1 MPLPDSFLDELV
13 ARCDIYDVVSRYVP
27 LKKSGANYFGVCP
40 FHNEKTPSFS
50 VSRDKQIYHCF
61 GCGAGGGVIN
71 FIMRI
76 ENMTF
81 PEAVRHLADLVGMEV
96 PEESGRDQ
104 FRARRQRLTDLAT
117 DAARYYVAMLY
128 GPQGQ
133 AGREYLLGRG
143 LRPATLKHF
152 GLGFAPEGWD
162 GLIRAMTAKGYTKS
176 ELMECGLVVQN
187 QSGGVYDRFR
197 NRVMFPIIDIR
208 GKVIAFGGRV
218 MDDSTPKYL
227 NSSDTPIFNKSR
239 NLFAMNFAK
248 KTKRNYF
255 LLAEGYMDVIALHQ
269 AGFDCAV
276 ASLGTSL
283 TEEQARLMAARGKE
297 EVVICYDSDEAGKK
311 AAQRAIDILGRSGLK
326 VRVLRMNGA
335 KDPDEYIRKNGPEA
349 FENLLRRSYTDI
361 EYRLAD
367 IRGRYDLEE
376 AEGRVEYLQ
385 EAARYLATVPS
396 EVEREIFGRTVA
408 KEAGVSEQAM
418 LAEVGR
424 AVKSRYRRERAQ
436 EEKQALN
443 PVQGAQ
449 PAQRQLRYSNVR
461 SARCE
466 EGVLT
471 LALSDVDL
479 LRQAA
484 GQLQAEEF
492 SSPCLAK
499 AYALLLRRME
509 QGEET
514 SLAHCLGALE
524 PEEGELLAKIVANA
538 VPAADPQRALRDY
551 ISVIKTE
558 HLKQK
563 NKDVGENDRDEL
575 LALAQRRL
583 QQERERGGM

>member
-117 DAARYYVAMLY
+117 DAARHYVAMLY

-424 AVKSRYRRERAQ
+424 AVKSRYRRERAK

-551 ISVIKTE
+551 ISVIETE

>member
-117 DAARYYVAMLY
+117 DAARHYVTMLY

-424 AVKSRYRRERAQ
+424 AVKSRYRRERAK

-563 NKDVGENDRDEL
+563 NKDAGENDRDEL
-575 LALAQRRL
+575 LALAQCRL

>member
-117 DAARYYVAMLY
+117 DAARHYVAMLY

-162 GLIRAMTAKGYTKS
+162 GLIRAMTAKGCTKS

-218 MDDSTPKYL
+218 MDDSTPTYL

-424 AVKSRYRRERAQ
+424 AVKSRYRRERAK

-492 SSPCLAK
+492 SSPCLGK

>member
-1 MPLPDSFLDELV
+1 M
-13 ARCDIYDVVSRYVP
+13 
-27 LKKSGANYFGVCP
+27 
-40 FHNEKTPSFS
+40 
-50 VSRDKQIYHCF
+50 
-61 GCGAGGGVIN
+61 
-71 FIMRI
+71 
-76 ENMTF
+76 
-81 PEAVRHLADLVGMEV
+81 
-96 PEESGRDQ
+96 
-104 FRARRQRLTDLAT
+104 
-117 DAARYYVAMLY
+117 
-128 GPQGQ
+128 
-133 AGREYLLGRG
+133 
-143 LRPATLKHF
+143 
-152 GLGFAPEGWD
+152 
-162 GLIRAMTAKGYTKS
+162 
-176 ELMECGLVVQN
+176 
-187 QSGGVYDRFR
+187 
-197 NRVMFPIIDIR
+197 
-208 GKVIAFGGRV
+208 
-218 MDDSTPKYL
+218 
-227 NSSDTPIFNKSR
+227 
-239 NLFAMNFAK
+239 
-248 KTKRNYF
+248 
-255 LLAEGYMDVIALHQ
+255 LAEGYMDVIALHQ

-424 AVKSRYRRERAQ
+424 AVKSRYRRERAK

-509 QGEET
+509 QGGRDQFGPLPGRAGT
-514 SLAHCLGALE
+514 RGRGAA
-524 PEEGELLAKIVANA
+524 G
-538 VPAADPQRALRDY
+538 Q
-551 ISVIKTE
+551 
-558 HLKQK
+558 
-563 NKDVGENDRDEL
+563 DRG
-575 LALAQRRL
+575 QRRA
-583 QQERERGGM
+583 GGRPPAGPAGLYICDQDRTSEAKEQRCR

>member
-424 AVKSRYRRERAQ
+424 AVKSRYRRERAK

-538 VPAADPQRALRDY
+538 VPVADPQRALRDY

-563 NKDVGENDRDEL
+563 NKDAGENDRDEL

>member
-117 DAARYYVAMLY
+117 DAARHYVAMLY

-424 AVKSRYRRERAQ
+424 AVKSRYRRERAK

-492 SSPCLAK
+492 SSPCLGK

>member
-117 DAARYYVAMLY
+117 DAARHYVAMLY

-424 AVKSRYRRERAQ
+424 AVKSRYRRERAK

>member
-424 AVKSRYRRERAQ
+424 AVKSRYRRERAK

>member
-81 PEAVRHLADLVGMEV
+81 PEAERHLADLVGMEV

-117 DAARYYVAMLY
+117 DAARHYVAMLY

-424 AVKSRYRRERAQ
+424 AVKSRYRRERAK

>member
-424 AVKSRYRRERAQ
+424 AVKSRYRRERAK

-563 NKDVGENDRDEL
+563 NKDAGENDRDEL